1 MLTDGQDDDPPP
13 TSYPAK
19 MQQIPHMLLGIISDT
34 HGFLDPR
41 VPPLLKGVDH
51 ILHAGDIGKNNII
64 PQLSSIAPVTA
75 VRGNNDR
82 QPPESDY
89 PEELTLTL
97 QGCRI
102 YLTHQVKVPKSPA
115 SRLLKPY
122 RDANVQVVISG
133 HSHIPLQKQIE
144 SILFF
149 NPGSAGKPRFK
160 TTPSLGLLQI
170 QNGRPQ
176 GSIHP
181 L

>member
-1 MLTDGQDDDPPP
+1 
-13 TSYPAK
+13 
-19 MQQIPHMLLGIISDT
+19 MLLGIISDT
-34 HGFLDPR
+34 HGYLDPR
-41 VPPLLKGVDH
+41 VAPLLKGVDH

-82 QPPESDY
+82 EPPESDY
-89 PEELTLTL
+89 PEEVTLDL
-97 QGCRI
+97 EGCRI

-122 RDANVQVVISG
+122 LDANLQIVISG
-133 HSHIPLQKQIE
+133 HSHIPLQKQIQN
-144 SILFF
+144 ILFF

-160 TTPSLGLLQI
+160 TTPSLGLLQLTDG
-170 QNGRPQ
+170 QAQ
-176 GSIHP
+176 GKLIP